1 MCGGTMQTFADEPM
15 NLQIEQAVQWALE
28 DLLTNKRAPS
38 QEDASVIPQGEL
50 HAIIDAL
57 TKALTDGGETGVKRA
72 FKALLKDHPWLS
84 SLRNKPL
91 PERPCEM
98 HQTGEQAPEEEFSDI
113 LLSDVTTKETEYLW
127 YPRLPKGK
135 LVMWDGDPAVGKTTT
150 LIDVG
155 ARLTRGSEMPDG
167 TKIKEKKG
175 V

>member
-1 MCGGTMQTFADEPM
+1 MQTFADEPM
-15 NLQIEQAVQWALE
+15 SLQIEQAVQWALE

-84 SLRNKPL
+84 LLRNKPL
-91 PERPCEM
+91 PTRSCATN
-98 HQTGEQAPEEEFSDI
+98 QTGQQEPEVKYADV
-113 LLSDVTTKETEYLW
+113 LLSDVITKETEFLW

-135 LVMWDGDPAVGKTTT
+135 LVMWDGA
-150 LIDVG
+150 
-155 ARLTRGSEMPDG
+155 
-167 TKIKEKKG
+167 
-175 V
+175 